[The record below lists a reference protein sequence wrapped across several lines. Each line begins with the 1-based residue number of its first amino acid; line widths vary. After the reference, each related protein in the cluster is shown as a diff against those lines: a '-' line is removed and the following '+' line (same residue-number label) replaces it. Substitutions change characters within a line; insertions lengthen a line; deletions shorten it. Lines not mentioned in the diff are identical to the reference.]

1 MTARGGVSFALNAFL
16 ETERKKVEEALA
28 EALDELLPEFPGP
41 TREAV
46 RHGVTTGGKRLR
58 PILCVSAYGAAG
70 GTDPSGALRLAASLE
85 LIHAYSL
92 MHDDLPCMD
101 DAPLRRG
108 RPTPHTLHGEEATML
123 GGAALIPA
131 AHLHA
136 WRACARMGLDESM
149 GRQVVRA
156 LAAASGGE
164 GMVGGQVLDL
174 LGEGVELKLE
184 ELDRLHAMKTGA
196 LLTAS
201 LRIGALAAEA
211 SPATL
216 RALVEYGHAIGLA
229 FQVTDDILD
238 ATSDVG
244 ALGKEPSDADLAK
257 STYVS
262 LLGVE
267 PARAAADDL
276 VQRALE
282 ALGASGILSPA
293 LEALARYT
301 VHRAH

>member
-1 MTARGGVSFALNAFL
+1 MRAPSGVPFTLDAFL
-16 ETERKKVEEALA
+16 EAERARVEEALD
-28 EALDELLPEFPGP
+28 EALEELLPELPGS
-41 TREAV
+41 TRAAV

-58 PILCVSAYGAAG
+58 PILCVTSYSAAG
-70 GTDPSGALRLAASLE
+70 GRDRTGATRLAVSLE

-136 WRACARMGLDESM
+136 WRACAGMGLEEGV
-149 GRQVVRA
+149 GRSVVAA
-156 LAAASGGE
+156 LARASGGG

-174 LGEGVELKLE
+174 LGEGGELELE
-184 ELDRLHAMKTGA
+184 ELDRLHGMKTGA

-201 LRIGALAAEA
+201 LEIGALAAEA
-211 SPATL
+211 APATL
-216 RALVEYGHAIGLA
+216 DALVGYGRAIGLA
-229 FQVTDDILD
+229 FQVADDILD
-238 ATSDVG
+238 ATSDAG
-244 ALGKEPSDADLAK
+244 ALGKEPSDAGLEK

-267 PARAAADDL
+267 RARAAAVAL
-276 VQRALE
+276 VGTALDALE
-282 ALGASGILSPA
+282 AARITDPA

-301 VHRAH
+301 VERAH